1 MDTFQK
7 LGLVIILGFILYL
20 VYFYYN
26 KKQNKVENFD
36 VHGGSNTAQI
46 SASISESAAKQS
58 DILLISK
65 YRKDYDVFIDNMK
78 KYVGA
83 NIIRLMLQVDASQ
96 SDIMSDANLKIFTD
110 INTLKLSFDSLHSI
124 QTTIIDVFN

>member
-1 MDTFQK
+1 MDLFQQISS
-7 LGLVIILGFILYL
+7 LIIFGFIIYL

-26 KKQNKVENFD
+26 KYQHHIENFE
-36 VHGGSNTAQI
+36 VQGGSNSAQI
-46 SASISESAAKQS
+46 SNGISEAATKQA